1 MIHTIKP
8 EVLTKYINH
17 LVHRCIAVKDE
28 IERAYQLSEINRI
41 NEKRE
46 DAFLQCLPRFKP
58 REEDINEQYLDDYFG
73 NIEYVKTQIIDFG
86 FGKMTPTVTV
96 DYEKIDLDRELSA
109 FLYSESLELG
119 SYRFGVYHEALTFL
133 HIRSI
138 RPVFRTKFNDVFNKI
153 DEMGLSN
160 VHNFTNDV
168 HLSKKEVQFLKELE
182 NNLTKAEEFLEIET
196 PMFYQTTRHFE
207 DVLPY

>member
-8 EVLTKYINH
+8 EVLTKYIHH
-17 LVHRCIAVKDE
+17 LVHRCNVVQNE
-28 IERAYQLSEINRI
+28 IEKAYQLSEINQL

-46 DAFLQCLPRFKP
+46 DAFFQCLPRFKP

-73 NIEYVKTQIIDFG
+73 NIDYVKTQIIDFG

-109 FLYSESLELG
+109 FLYSEHSE
-119 SYRFGVYHEALTFL
+119 YYPYHEAFTFL
-133 HIRSI
+133 QIRSI
-138 RPVFRTKFNDVFNKI
+138 RPVFRTKFHDIFNKI
-153 DEMGLSN
+153 DEMGLTN
-160 VHNFTNDV
+160 VPNFTNDV
-168 HLSKKEVQFLKELE
+168 HLSKREVRFLKELE

-196 PMFYQTTRHFE
+196 PMFSPITRHF
-207 DVLPY
+207 